1 MRRATV
7 ACAASAV
14 GLIGAGVLGS
24 AAADAPPASVPHT
37 VSVQGV
43 GIAALDQGASATAAT
58 GAYRTGMAAAI
69 TDAQAKAQFLAGA
82 VRATVGPVQALAE
95 NGGGIDCGADDYAGA
110 QPDFGSP
117 GGFPGGSQPASSLSG
132 TAVQKPA
139 ARKPARP
146 HRKPAKKHARG
157 KHNKRARTAA
167 ACTITAQV
175 SVVYQLG

>member
-117 GGFPGGSQPASSLSG
+117 GGFPGGSQSASSTG
-132 TAVQKPA
+132 AAVKGPA
-139 ARKPARP
+139 ARKPAGS

>member
-117 GGFPGGSQPASSLSG
+117 RGVSQGG
-132 TAVQKPA
+132 
-139 ARKPARP
+139 P
-146 HRKPAKKHARG
+146 HRKPARKHARAKAQFLAVALELAG
-157 KHNKRARTAA
+157 CEPGVVPARR
-167 ACTITAQV
+167 
-175 SVVYQLG
+175 